1 MDTNDY
7 AIGILAE
14 QRLREARL
22 EAARREL
29 VARHRRPRPSLR
41 ARVGAALIAV
51 GQRLVAGAAHDLHG
65 HASCTFPG
73 R

>member
-14 QRLREARL
+14 QRLREARV

-41 ARVGAALIAV
+41 GRIGAALIAI

-65 HASCTFPG
+65 HASCIFPG
-73 R
+73 H

>member
-1 MDTNDY
+1 MDTSDY

-14 QRLREARL
+14 QRLSDARL
-22 EAARREL
+22 GAARREL

-65 HASCTFPG
+65 HASCIFPG
-73 R
+73 H